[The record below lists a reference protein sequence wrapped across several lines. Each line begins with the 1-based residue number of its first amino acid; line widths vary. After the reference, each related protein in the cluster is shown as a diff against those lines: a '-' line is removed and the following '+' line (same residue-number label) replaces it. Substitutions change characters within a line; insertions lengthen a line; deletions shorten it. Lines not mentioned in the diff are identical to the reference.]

1 MADCGHRQ
9 PTYAVV
15 AYGTISEQLA
25 CRAHKAVVVQRGHN
39 GQPLAVSSAENR
51 GAEQGEGVVNVH
63 HVGPALAK
71 GAKKFRV
78 RLRAPHN
85 LPGEE
90 HPSWRPPVF
99 DLLAKSLE
107 PLHSVAV

>member
-1 MADCGHRQ
+1 
-9 PTYAVV
+9 
-15 AYGTISEQLA
+15 
-25 CRAHKAVVVQRGHN
+25 
-39 GQPLAVSSAENR
+39 
-51 GAEQGEGVVNVH
+51 VNVH

-107 PLHSVAV
+107 PPPQCGRVVEGRRLVVDHLIFAAR